1 MSSLENEAKAAII
14 VMAKIRPILVSHA
27 KNPKVLTRE
36 LEPIFG
42 FNWNKQLMISVGSHL
57 INDFLQCVKTSSLD
71 DAKIQEVRHLFKGTF
86 YAEVGPIPV
95 HWEIWRQVITVY
107 LLYELTP
114 FQSWMGIVSLLEE
127 SYLFTPLE
135 LAALS
140 YLEALALD
148 NNHEAKGKIV
158 LLWQS
163 ALCWRE
169 KYPPSCAIKHN
180 LREIDIQK
188 MVRQLRVDTV
198 PETSYYREWDEE
210 RARLGLPKDFD
221 QQLPRAKIAL
231 LAGTGADT
239 AVIENFLRLGSR
251 VNYVRSVEGSL
262 RCVASGINSYA
273 SFCSLVCK
281 PFLPPTE
288 ENVILWG
295 STFKVGKTFRNYL
308 GHLKKACFLHGSPVD
323 WYSPAVK
330 DVAKGLR
337 LAQKQPFKFPNFI
350 YTQDLFRII
359 NGLGWEDRFA
369 QIAFICYLF
378 SLMVPS
384 EALCMRQAPEG
395 ERLADFVPQKDKVLI
410 GTRICGGMP
419 CLIIKMSWRKNLP
432 GAVSLNEP
440 AFAGRNPGAQR
451 SYAPLTEFGHSL
463 GTPVG
468 QGRSSS
474 PNLLDIISTGS

>member
-42 FNWNKQLMISVGSHL
+42 FNWNKQLMISVGPHL

-135 LAALS
+135 LAVLS

-169 KYPPSCAIKHN
+169 KYPP
-180 LREIDIQK
+180 
-188 MVRQLRVDTV
+188 
-198 PETSYYREWDEE
+198 
-210 RARLGLPKDFD
+210 
-221 QQLPRAKIAL
+221 
-231 LAGTGADT
+231 
-239 AVIENFLRLGSR
+239 FLR
-251 VNYVRSVEGSL
+251 Y
-262 RCVASGINSYA
+262 
-273 SFCSLVCK
+273 
-281 PFLPPTE
+281 
-288 ENVILWG
+288 
-295 STFKVGKTFRNYL
+295 
-308 GHLKKACFLHGSPVD
+308 KA
-323 WYSPAVK
+323 
-330 DVAKGLR
+330 
-337 LAQKQPFKFPNFI
+337 
-350 YTQDLFRII
+350 
-359 NGLGWEDRFA
+359 
-369 QIAFICYLF
+369 
-378 SLMVPS
+378 
-384 EALCMRQAPEG
+384 
-395 ERLADFVPQKDKVLI
+395 
-410 GTRICGGMP
+410 
-419 CLIIKMSWRKNLP
+419 
-432 GAVSLNEP
+432 
-440 AFAGRNPGAQR
+440 
-451 SYAPLTEFGHSL
+451 
-463 GTPVG
+463 
-468 QGRSSS
+468 
-474 PNLLDIISTGS
+474 